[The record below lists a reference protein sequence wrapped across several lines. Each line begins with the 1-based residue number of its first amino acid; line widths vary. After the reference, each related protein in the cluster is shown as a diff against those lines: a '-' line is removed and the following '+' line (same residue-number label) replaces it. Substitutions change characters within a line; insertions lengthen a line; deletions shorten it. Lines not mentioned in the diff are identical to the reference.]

1 MCNDYGDSNYMFS
14 NSSFDYCIV
23 TVYVYKAEE
32 KRQGK
37 SKRRFIEQKAFQMLF
52 EKLFLMQKSDFT
64 NLPYL
69 LLEKEE
75 DYETSRK

>member
-23 TVYVYKAEE
+23 TVYVFKTEE
-32 KRQGK
+32 KRQN
-37 SKRRFIEQKAFQMLF
+37 KRKREFIEQKASQTLF
-52 EKLFLMQKSDFT
+52 ERLFLLQKSDFT

-75 DYETSRK
+75 GYETSRK

>member
-1 MCNDYGDSNYMFS
+1 MTMGIATTCLVIVVLIIVLLLYM
-14 NSSFDYCIV
+14 YI
-23 TVYVYKAEE
+23 KQKK

>member
-23 TVYVYKAEE
+23 TVYVYKTEE

-52 EKLFLMQKSDFT
+52 EKLF
-64 NLPYL
+64 
-69 LLEKEE
+69 
-75 DYETSRK
+75 

>member
-1 MCNDYGDSNYMFS
+1 MFS

-52 EKLFLMQKSDFT
+52 EKLFFDA
-64 NLPYL
+64 
-69 LLEKEE
+69 EK
-75 DYETSRK
+75 